1 MLDKRGDLRETVG
14 PEDIFDYIYALLHAP
29 AYRTRY
35 HEFLKREFAK
45 VPLTSNPEV
54 FAALVRKGADLLSLH
69 LMESPLIDKPV
80 VSFPVSGSN
89 EVDAIRFSGKE
100 RRVWVNKSQYFDD
113 VGEAAWSFQIGG
125 YDVCHKWLSDRK
137 ATRLSYK
144 EVAHFQRLVAALQG
158 TIELMAEID
167 AGSLP
172 VQEDDRLVGVITDRD
187 IAVRAVAQGKS
198 PDTPVR
204 DVMSREVLYCFEDQ
218 EVKEIARNMGDVKV
232 RRLPVVNRDKRLV
245 GIISVG
251 DLALNEE
258 PALTASAVTNI
269 SKHGGRHS
277 QSAR

>member
-1 MLDKRGDLRETVG
+1 MKVSK
-14 PEDIFDYIYALLHAP
+14 YM
-29 AYRTRY
+29 TRD
-35 HEFLKREFAK
+35 
-45 VPLTSNPEV
+45 VQ
-54 FAALVRKGADLLSLH
+54 LVT
-69 LMESPLIDKPV
+69 PTQT
-80 VSFPVSGSN
+80 
-89 EVDAIRFSGKE
+89 IR
-100 RRVWVNKSQYFDD
+100 
-113 VGEAAWSFQIGG
+113 EAARMMG
-125 YDVCHKWLSDRK
+125 
-137 ATRLSYK
+137 
-144 EVAHFQRLVAALQG
+144 
-158 TIELMAEID
+158 EID

-251 DLALNEE
+251 DLALEE